1 MFMVTG
7 KFSIDPARRDEFLAF
22 IRGIIP
28 GERQT
33 PGIVSFDV
41 YEDVVEVNTFLMV
54 EQWEDEA
61 ALDDYTETEAYEA
74 HDDMLNSFV
83 VGEAVWDEY
92 EF

>member
-7 KFSIDPARRDEFLAF
+7 KFSIDPAQRDEFLAF

-28 GERQT
+28 GERET
-33 PGIVSFDV
+33 PGIISFDV
-41 YEDVVEVNTFLMV
+41 YEDVAEANTFLVV

-61 ALDDYTETEAYEA
+61 SLDDYTATDEYAE
-74 HDDMLNSFV
+74 HDDILNSFV